1 MYKTYYTEDGEKMK
15 KKIDL
20 LEGPIAGTLAKLAFP
35 IMGTSLIQMGY
46 NLVDMIWIGK
56 LGSGAVAAVGAAG
69 MFMWLANGV
78 TTIPKIGGQVTVAQ
92 KLGSNE
98 TEEAAEYG
106 RCALR
111 MGAFLGILYGIL
123 SVLFSSQ
130 MIGFFQLNH
139 KEVIQDARTYLLI
152 TCGLVVFSFLDQ
164 VIGGILAAMGNTVTT
179 FRVTTVGLLINLVL
193 DPVLIFG
200 IGPIPGM
207 KVAGAAAATVLA
219 QMIVF
224 VLYLK
229 AVWNEPVI
237 FKNLHLMKSSRGE
250 HVKTIVK
257 IGFPSAVQDALFSA
271 ISMVIARLVAS
282 WGDAAVAV
290 QKVGSQIESISWM
303 MAGGFSTA
311 VNAFIAQNY
320 GAGKIER
327 IKKGYRTALV
337 IMGAWGIFTS
347 MLLWIFPKFFFSIF
361 ITEPDVIPMGVDYL
375 RIIGISELFMCLEG
389 AATGAFQGLGKT
401 VPPSVTGIVFNA
413 LRIPAAMLLSKTS
426 LGLNGIW
433 WVLSFSCVFK
443 GTILPLWYHIAFK
456 KIKIKG
462 GTKDYE
468 K

>member
-106 RCALR
+106 RCALK

-229 AVWNEPVI
+229 AVWDPVLIFGIGPIPGMKVAGAAAATVLAQMIVFVLYLKAVWNEPVI
-237 FKNLHLMKSSRGE
+237 FKNLHLMKRSRKE
-250 HVKTIVK
+250 HVRNIVK

-271 ISMVIARLVAS
+271 ISMVIARLVAR

-290 QKVGSQIESISWM
+290 QKVASQIESISWM

-327 IKKGYRTALV
+327 IKKGYRTALT

-375 RIIGISELFMCLEG
+375 RIIGISELLWEH
-389 AATGAFQGLGKT
+389 GAFLPVCCFGFFQ
-401 VPPSVTGIVFNA
+401 N
-413 LRIPAAMLLSKTS
+413 
-426 LGLNGIW
+426 
-433 WVLSFSCVFK
+433 SFSVF
-443 GTILPLWYHIAFK
+443 L
-456 KIKIKG
+456 
-462 GTKDYE
+462 
-468 K
+468 